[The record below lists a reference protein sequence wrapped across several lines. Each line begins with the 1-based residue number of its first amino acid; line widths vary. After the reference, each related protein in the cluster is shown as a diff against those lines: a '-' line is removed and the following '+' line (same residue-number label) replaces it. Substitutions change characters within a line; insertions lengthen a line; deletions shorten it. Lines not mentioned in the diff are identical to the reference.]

1 MKIRLAQALVNYQ
14 DDEDMVQA
22 EAWMKIERSSKWR

>member
-1 MKIRLAQALVNYQ
+1 MKIRLAQPLVKYQ

-22 EAWMKIERSSKWR
+22 EALDEDGEEQ